1 MNWSGRAAVR
11 GSTCCLF
18 IPPAV
23 HEELL
28 RFDGT
33 VPTCCQLQPVQDSV
47 RLRRLRT
54 QADAGEAEAICPA
67 LDSGADALLI
77 DDKKGRR
84 LAQAEGLRY
93 LGPTGCAA
101 GRPATGLD

>member
-1 MNWSGRAAVR
+1 
-11 GSTCCLF
+11 LF

-28 RFDGT
+28 RFHGT
-33 VPTCCQLQPVQDSV
+33 VPTYCQLQPVQDSV